1 MLLFKHL
8 LHFYTKRP
16 EWFRKINVFNL
27 FHLSD
32 MKFYVFMKI
41 HLLSCDKGKAQIKGD
56 FMHQFVVSVIPK
68 QAHIFPVHVE
78 LIFP

>member
-1 MLLFKHL
+1 
-8 LHFYTKRP
+8 
-16 EWFRKINVFNL
+16 
-27 FHLSD
+27 
-32 MKFYVFMKI
+32 MKFNVFMKI